1 MKRYIY
7 LSLCCLWASLS
18 MHAAS
23 YSGTLP
29 VLHIQTENNAPIVS
43 KDDYINATYY
53 LDAMGQE
60 NIESIG
66 SATAPLTME
75 IKGRGN
81 YTWKGFDKK
90 PYRLKLTDKQPLLGM
105 TKSKHF
111 ALLAHAD
118 DSKGFMRNAI
128 GFELARLIGMTW
140 TPMAKPVEVV
150 LNGDYIGLYFLTETI
165 RVDKDRVNIVEQED
179 DETDP
184 SKVTGGWL
192 VEIDNYNEDPHVTIK
207 EGGEHTMWITYKTP
221 EVLSSAQEDFL
232 TNEMRRIDQLV
243 YGDKNSDKLWEVL
256 DIDALARFYI
266 VQELT
271 DNYESFHGS
280 CYLYREI
287 GDGEKWKF
295 GPAWDFGSA
304 FNRDKS
310 QYLFEGDVWHNHWIP
325 EICKF
330 PAFQNYIKSIWD
342 EFCANNY
349 IQIFSFINQ
358 QKALIASAAAADA
371 KRWPQYGNADLAN
384 RVTKVADRL
393 HKNAEWLNKQWGS
406 AELPDNPNNS
416 NGNPEYQPDDEL
428 TAMYVWTNGKMVEYN
443 IAEVDSITFA
453 KKAKGIVVKTKIP
466 STWKNTIYVWIWGD
480 GVTENEHIAM
490 KQGDWYVFAYD
501 GTELNII
508 FKQNQGWTG
517 NANQSEDLKTTRSGC
532 YVLTQKGEEKAKFTA
547 VNCD

>member
-29 VLHIQTENNAPIVS
+29 VLHILTENNAPIVS

-280 CYLYREI
+280 CYLYREM

-406 AELPDNPNNS
+406 AELPDNPNTS

>member
-7 LSLCCLWASLS
+7 LALCCLWASLS

-53 LDAMGQE
+53 LDNKELSDYQ
-60 NIESIG
+60 SIG
-66 SATAPLTME
+66 SKSEPLTME

-140 TPMAKPVEVV
+140 TPMAQPVEVV

-179 DETDP
+179 EETDP
-184 SKVTGGWL
+184 TKITGGWL

-232 TNEMRRIDQLV
+232 TDEMKRIDQLV
-243 YGDKNSDKLWEVL
+243 YGDKN
-256 DIDALARFYI
+256 
-266 VQELT
+266 
-271 DNYESFHGS
+271 
-280 CYLYREI
+280 
-287 GDGEKWKF
+287 
-295 GPAWDFGSA
+295 
-304 FNRDKS
+304 
-310 QYLFEGDVWHNHWIP
+310 
-325 EICKF
+325 
-330 PAFQNYIKSIWD
+330 
-342 EFCANNY
+342 
-349 IQIFSFINQ
+349 
-358 QKALIASAAAADA
+358 
-371 KRWPQYGNADLAN
+371 
-384 RVTKVADRL
+384 
-393 HKNAEWLNKQWGS
+393 
-406 AELPDNPNNS
+406 
-416 NGNPEYQPDDEL
+416 
-428 TAMYVWTNGKMVEYN
+428 
-443 IAEVDSITFA
+443 
-453 KKAKGIVVKTKIP
+453 
-466 STWKNTIYVWIWGD
+466 
-480 GVTENEHIAM
+480 
-490 KQGDWYVFAYD
+490 
-501 GTELNII
+501 
-508 FKQNQGWTG
+508 
-517 NANQSEDLKTTRSGC
+517 
-532 YVLTQKGEEKAKFTA
+532 
-547 VNCD
+547 

>member
-60 NIESIG
+60 NIEYIG

-179 DETDP
+179 EETDP

-280 CYLYREI
+280 CYLYREM

-358 QKALIASAAAADA
+358 QKALIASAAAADV

-393 HKNAEWLNKQWGS
+393 HKNAEWLNKQWGTT
-406 AELPDNPNNS
+406 ELPDNPNNS